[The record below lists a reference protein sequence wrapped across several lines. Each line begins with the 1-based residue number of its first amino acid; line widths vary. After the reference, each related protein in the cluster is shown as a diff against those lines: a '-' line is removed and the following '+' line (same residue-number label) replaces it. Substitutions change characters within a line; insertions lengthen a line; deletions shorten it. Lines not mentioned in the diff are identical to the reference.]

1 MSHYNKLKNIK
12 VLILKYSETGGGIA
26 QVLDHQLAVLRE
38 ADIKTILVTI
48 GNKKL
53 ADNLRQTSYK
63 TYHLN
68 STARQLSIILDHPFY
83 AYKEILQV
91 LKLQSEIYDIAKD
104 ENVDI
109 MHAHRPGFA
118 LVCARAVHKKHIPL
132 IIGIHS
138 IPQQGRWRDIIRKK
152 VTSIILNRNCAYVY
166 GVAHA
171 AIDKYAADLKVH
183 HGVLYNAVPSMI
195 QSGEIGQKLCNRD
208 DLLDSTLIIGTIGR
222 IKPGKGY
229 EIFIEAAH
237 ILLKRNIALRFVI
250 AGEPSSPWQEKYYSS
265 LKQQVQKLGIEEN
278 VFFAGYMSQEE
289 FMSCADIVCNP
300 SYSHIEVC
308 SMVILEAFAARRPVV
323 ATRLGGTPELIRD
336 GTNGLLTLPGDAEGL
351 AKNLDILIQDAELRK
366 KLGSSA
372 YRIYQERYNLKIW
385 KENLIDLYA
394 KYCRRN

>member
-1 MSHYNKLKNIK
+1 
-12 VLILKYSETGGGIA
+12 
-26 QVLDHQLAVLRE
+26 
-38 ADIKTILVTI
+38 
-48 GNKKL
+48 
-53 ADNLRQTSYK
+53 
-63 TYHLN
+63 
-68 STARQLSIILDHPFY
+68 
-83 AYKEILQV
+83 
-91 LKLQSEIYDIAKD
+91 
-104 ENVDI
+104 
-109 MHAHRPGFA
+109 
-118 LVCARAVHKKHIPL
+118 
-132 IIGIHS
+132 
-138 IPQQGRWRDIIRKK
+138 
-152 VTSIILNRNCAYVY
+152 VY

-195 QSGEIGQKLCNRD
+195 QSEEIGQKLCNRD

-265 LKQQVQKLGIEEN
+265 LKQQVQELGIEEN

-289 FMSCADIVCNP
+289 FMSCVDIVCNP
-300 SYSHIEVC
+300 SSHTEVC

-336 GTNGLLTLPGDAEGL
+336 GANGLLTLPGDAEGL
-351 AKNLDILIQDAELRK
+351 AKNLDMLIQDAELRE

-372 YRIYQERYNLKIW
+372 YRIYQERYNLEIW